1 MKMTSPSFK
10 YWCLFSF
17 FPLGSE
23 RAASFQHRHSPPS
36 FPCCCS
42 CQKRPS
48 TSILHLTAGTSK
60 PNERPTLFITTTDI
74 TTNKNT
80 TTTNNSNN
88 NNISSISDK
97 NTAGSKFGQQSYWD
111 TVYQHE
117 SEFSWYAG
125 WDDLEPFL
133 GELLMDTYQKL
144 KLKQGSSILIPGV
157 GNDYRILVD
166 MYQSGFQQLTAFD
179 YAPEGIERCREM
191 LNKERIPHHHY
202 ELNKNKNRNRN
213 NGNHHRSNDNEN
225 GRKEDGG
232 IQLFVGDARNLT
244 NVSDHSFDVVFEKGT
259 LDAIVQSGGE
269 GGSSCTKEDS
279 SQKVLGLRHMEQ
291 AVEEFAR
298 ILKPG
303 GGLLISLSA
312 ICTDRLESNLILA
325 NSQHWELVRDGSWY
339 MTDDGYSSNNFDGT
353 LLVWKKL
360 C

>member
-1 MKMTSPSFK
+1 
-10 YWCLFSF
+10 
-17 FPLGSE
+17 
-23 RAASFQHRHSPPS
+23 
-36 FPCCCS
+36 
-42 CQKRPS
+42 
-48 TSILHLTAGTSK
+48 
-60 PNERPTLFITTTDI
+60 
-74 TTNKNT
+74 
-80 TTTNNSNN
+80 
-88 NNISSISDK
+88 
-97 NTAGSKFGQQSYWD
+97 
-111 TVYQHE
+111 
-117 SEFSWYAG
+117 
-125 WDDLEPFL
+125 
-133 GELLMDTYQKL
+133 MDTYQKL